1 MIVLLVQ
8 MAAFCSGAAAFV
20 NEVSAVD
27 AEKLRVEYTM
37 ETDTKIPDWPTVR
50 AVFSQK
56 NLNNMGIKCTDIGKL
71 QDGGYPNAAMP
82 DCVDVAADFTN
93 TNADSN
99 Q

>member
-1 MIVLLVQ
+1 

-20 NEVSAVD
+20 NEVSAAD

-37 ETDTKIPDWPTVR
+37 ETDTRIPNWPTVR

-56 NLNNMGIKCTDIGKL
+56 NLNKMGIKCTDIGKL

-93 TNADSN
+93 ANADSN